1 VKRILLVEDRET
13 TRVMVEE
20 TLRRRDYD
28 VATGANVAE
37 GRALLDE
44 APPDLL
50 LTDLQLPDGTGLEL
64 LAQAL
69 ERDPLTP
76 VIVMSAFGTI
86 EIAVD
91 AVKSGA
97 YDFVT
102 KPFDT
107 NRLVS
112 LVGHALERRPLAV
125 DAKAPGAG
133 EDDGGIVGES
143 AAIREAIRAARR
155 VAPSDATVLLLGES
169 GTGKELFARAIHQ
182 WSGRSSGP
190 LITVNCAAIPGELME
205 AEFFGSEKGSFTGST
220 ARKLGRVELAT
231 GGTLFL
237 DEIGEL
243 PSALQAKLL
252 RVLQERTFMRVGGT
266 EEIQT
271 DLRVI
276 AATNRD
282 LLEHVRR
289 GQFREDLYYR
299 LNVFPIRVPALRER
313 AEDVLP
319 LARIFA
325 AKAAQKLGRSIALSA
340 AAEAK
345 LATAAWPGNVRQL
358 QNAMERAVILADSG
372 EVTPAELDA
381 FEEVPLAPGDRGLP
395 DGWTLLDV
403 GREAQR
409 KAESEAILRMLKDT
423 AGNKT
428 EAARRLGVSYKTLW
442 SKLKEY
448 ELS

>member
-1 VKRILLVEDRET
+1 MKRILLIEDRET

-20 TLRRRDYD
+20 TLRRRGYD
-28 VATGANVAE
+28 VCAAGTVAE
-37 GRALLDE
+37 GRALLANE
-44 APPDLL
+44 SVDLL

-64 LAQAL
+64 LARAL
-69 ERDPLTP
+69 ERDSLLP

-86 EIAVD
+86 QIAVD
-91 AVKSGA
+91 AMKSGA

-107 NRLVS
+107 NRLVA
-112 LVGHALERRPLAV
+112 LVGRALERRPLAV
-125 DAKAPGAG
+125 DANAARNA
-133 EDDGGIVGES
+133 EDSGGIVGES
-143 AAIREAIRAARR
+143 AAIREAIRAARK
-155 VAPSDATVLLLGES
+155 VAPSDATVLVLGES
-169 GTGKELFARAIHQ
+169 GTGKELFAKAIHQ
-182 WSGRSSGP
+182 WSGRASGP
-190 LITVNCAAIPGELME
+190 LISVNCAAIPRELME

-243 PSALQAKLL
+243 SPELQAKLL
-252 RVLQERTFMRVGGT
+252 RVLQERTFTRVGGM
-266 EEIQT
+266 EEIHT

-282 LLEHVRR
+282 LLEQVRQ
-289 GQFREDLYYR
+289 GGFREDLFYR
-299 LNVFPIRVPALRER
+299 LNVFPIRVPSLRER
-313 AEDVLP
+313 ADDVLP

-325 AKAAQKLGRSIALSA
+325 AKAAQRLGRAVTLTSE
-340 AAEAK
+340 AEAK
-345 LATAAWPGNVRQL
+345 LANASWPGNVRQL
-358 QNAMERAVILADSG
+358 QNAMERGVILADAG
-372 EVTPAELDA
+372 EIGPAELDA
-381 FEEVPLAPGDRGLP
+381 FEDVPGAVDSRTLP

-403 GREAQR
+403 GRDAQR
-409 KAESEAILRMLKDT
+409 KAESEAILRMLRDT

-448 ELS
+448 EIS